1 MPEKTT
7 ISRKEQATRLSDRAH
22 FEQIVCTHCKF
33 CQSKRVY
40 LIKDVMTLLGDVPV
54 YSMASA
60 MKCDNCGHSDYMT
73 AARKKVN
80 ASDFGRLK
88 VRRLEGIKTIRVPVW
103 REDVL

>member
-7 ISRKEQATRLSDRAH
+7 VSRKEQATRLSDRARH
-22 FEQIVCTHCKF
+22 EQIVRTTCKL
-33 CQSKRVY
+33 CRTKRVY

-54 YSMASA
+54 YSMARG
-60 MKCDNCGHSDYMT
+60 MKCDHCGHNEYM
-73 AARKKVN
+73 AAECEKVN

-88 VRRLEGIKTIRVPVW
+88 IRRLEGIKTVKVPIW